1 MRLKG
6 EGAREGG
13 RAPNHAAVGRR
24 QLGEKSWGPPCSSG
38 KGSARPRQSPGA
50 QVSIG
55 RDLHLT
61 RSVPAEYTHHS
72 QFIGWS
78 GVQAK
83 CSDKSRGQL
92 LEAPNYTP
100 HGKSSEQPSAR
111 PPHPSFSSYGW
122 QGSSQSPWKT
132 VDSYGNRGLG

>member
-1 MRLKG
+1 MLQVVLDDQWADDNWVRRVGDHSAALGKVQPG
-6 EGAREGG
+6 QG
-13 RAPNHAAVGRR
+13 RVLEP
-24 QLGEKSWGPPCSSG
+24 KSALEETCASHG
-38 KGSARPRQSPGA
+38 
-50 QVSIG
+50 V
-55 RDLHLT
+55 
-61 RSVPAEYTHHS
+61 

-132 VDSYGNRGLG
+132 VDSYGNRGMV